1 MAFVMS
7 GLTATIF
14 SVNAFQS
21 QHVGAGVMMMSAV
34 ASGGLP
40 STGTATTLAV
50 ATQRGAHVFG
60 FSSRSLMA

>member
-1 MAFVMS
+1 MADDV
-7 GLTATIF
+7 T
-14 SVNAFQS
+14 FQGTTPSS